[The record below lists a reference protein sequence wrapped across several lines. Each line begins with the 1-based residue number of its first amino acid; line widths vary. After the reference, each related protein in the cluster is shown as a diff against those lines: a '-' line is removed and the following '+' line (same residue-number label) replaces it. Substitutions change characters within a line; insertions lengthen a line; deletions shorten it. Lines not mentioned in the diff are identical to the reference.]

1 MVYRIIRYFLLHLS
15 YFYCT
20 TIDKPCN
27 KKGVEHIHLISL
39 TVDPI
44 ISILST
50 FNKCYVHYVI
60 ASAMISDGIMSKEI
74 IGAQTEK
81 HKMLSFISGNMF
93 VVKEIICLHT
103 QFSKECSCQ
112 IYIPICMIFFV
123 FALIMSVKL
132 YSQKYFCFSSNLYSI
147 INDVSYRY

>member
-1 MVYRIIRYFLLHLS
+1 MLEIVWYIALSHLN

-74 IGAQTEK
+74 IGA
-81 HKMLSFISGNMF
+81 
-93 VVKEIICLHT
+93 
-103 QFSKECSCQ
+103 
-112 IYIPICMIFFV
+112 
-123 FALIMSVKL
+123 
-132 YSQKYFCFSSNLYSI
+132 
-147 INDVSYRY
+147 